1 MRTKVRIETRI
12 VISLS
17 EREAEWLR
25 GFVQNL
31 HGPAEESSEEYDMR
45 KELFDV
51 LTDSC
56 GEVSSAGKLVDLVR
70 AEREER
76 WCALRGKNKER
87 EGGVVEGE

>member
-56 GEVSSAGKLVDLVR
+56 GEVSSAGKLVDLGEVSVGKL
-70 AEREER
+70 
-76 WCALRGKNKER
+76 LRGKNVGAR
-87 EGGVVEGE
+87 